1 MIESASSHTLGE
13 LEGHPPNL
21 VVVVRDNNHAVAS
34 LLFSNSPSEACTIRP
49 AMLVGAARALQ
60 AVGPGCALLYRL
72 CTIVQAEVPIL
83 LILVLSCA
91 SGKCNFLL
99 LWRVVPTCRESL
111 GKVCWVAL
119 KIGGF
124 SYNHRHTRFVHN

>member
-72 CTIVQAEVPIL
+72 CTIVQAVGPGCALLYRLCTIVQAEVPIL
-83 LILVLSCA
+83 LILVWA
-91 SGKCNFLL
+91 G
-99 LWRVVPTCRESL
+99 
-111 GKVCWVAL
+111 
-119 KIGGF
+119 
-124 SYNHRHTRFVHN
+124 